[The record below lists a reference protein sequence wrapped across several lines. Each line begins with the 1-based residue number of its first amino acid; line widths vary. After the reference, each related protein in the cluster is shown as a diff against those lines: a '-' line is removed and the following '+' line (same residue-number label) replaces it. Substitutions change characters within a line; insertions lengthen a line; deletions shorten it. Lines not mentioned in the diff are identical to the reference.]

1 MRSAGSSRR
10 PARVAIGLVAGLA
23 AASPTAAFAIDGVV
37 KGARIVRVT
46 TLADSGPGSLRA
58 ALAAP
63 GPSIIVFEVGGY
75 VTLVTDLE
83 ISQSST
89 FIAGE
94 TAPGNGIV
102 IRKGNLRV
110 RASDAVVSNI
120 AVFPGSTND
129 PVTAPSRDAIS
140 IYGSPK
146 RGRLLRN
153 ITLRYVTA
161 GWGVDE
167 NVGVQGLVDG
177 LRVER
182 SLIAEGLRA
191 GGHPKG
197 NHSMNLVL
205 GNTVRRVEILG
216 NILASSE
223 WRNARMTQGNLAS
236 MINNFIVGYGQSA
249 THIDNTSEILNA
261 GAIDV
266 IGNAYMPG
274 AESRCN
280 RTIIEV
286 QKGFLES
293 VPRTRVYLAD
303 NIAIGPDRSCG
314 GKTLD
319 AAIASKLASAPALKV
334 SDWRIAR
341 AVSLYPAILDNAG
354 SRPAARNPID
364 RRIIAE
370 IRGHRTRLVDNE
382 AAVGGWPDLAETAH
396 DLKLPISGKMLNSDA
411 DVAAFTSWLCRRRLA
426 VGEKAECR

>member
-1 MRSAGSSRR
+1 M
-10 PARVAIGLVAGLA
+10 
-23 AASPTAAFAIDGVV
+23 DGVA

-58 ALAAP
+58 ALASP

-75 VTLVTDLE
+75 VTLATDLE
-83 ISQSST
+83 ISQPGT

-94 TAPGNGIV
+94 TAPGSGIV
-102 IRKGNLRV
+102 IRKGNLRI

-129 PVTAPSRDAIS
+129 PEIAPSRDGIS

-146 RGRLLRN
+146 RNRVLRN
-153 ITLRYVTA
+153 LTLRYVSV

-182 SLIAEGLRA
+182 SLIAEGLRK

-205 GNTVRRVEILG
+205 GNTVRRVDILG
-216 NILASSE
+216 NILAASE
-223 WRNARMTQGNLAS
+223 WRNARMTQGNVAA
-236 MINNFIVGYGQSA
+236 MINNLVVGYGQSA

-266 IGNAYMPG
+266 IGNVYVPG
-274 AESRCN
+274 KESRCN
-280 RTIIEV
+280 RSIIEV
-286 QKGFLES
+286 QPGFLES
-293 VPRTRVYLAD
+293 VPPTRVHLAD
-303 NIAIGPDRSCG
+303 NIAIGPDRACG
-314 GKTLD
+314 GKPL
-319 AAIASKLASAPALKV
+319 APAIAGQL
-334 SDWRIAR
+334 AR
-341 AVSLYPAILDNAG
+341 APSVAVAGWRTVRAAALYPAILDNAG

-370 IRGHRTRLVDNE
+370 IRANRTHLVDNE
-382 AAVGGWPDLAETAH
+382 ETEGGWPPIPDSAQ
-396 DLKLPISGKMLNSDA
+396 DLKLPVAGSALKNDA
-411 DVAAFTSWLCRRRLA
+411 DVAAVVRWLCAKRKD
-426 VGEKAECR
+426 VGEKAPCS